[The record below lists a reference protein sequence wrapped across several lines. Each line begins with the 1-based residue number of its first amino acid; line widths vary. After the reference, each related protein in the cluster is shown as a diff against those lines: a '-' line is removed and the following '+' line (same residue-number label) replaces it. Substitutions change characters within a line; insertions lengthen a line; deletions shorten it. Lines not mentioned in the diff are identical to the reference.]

1 MAAVLRTGYALRVAG
16 AAVGACS
23 LAAWFATC
31 AEYDSSLLAY
41 SHRSDAATQD
51 TAPPEDV
58 PSLDG
63 PDADD
68 APDDAVAEPPA
79 DTTVD
84 VTEAESG
91 SVPCDPSCTD
101 PTVLRPPCPPDM
113 PDPPTQ
119 GEPLVFAVHTVR
131 AGMSKA
137 KMNDWNSIGIDL
149 DCLWTK
155 QDGTPSMCKS
165 PSADPSVVQDGDLGR
180 DNSFAH
186 NVGGAI
192 RLMEMFGLL
201 SYDVEEDFNTSID
214 QGHSSMLFAL
224 ENFGGG
230 TDDPQVL
237 VSFYTSRGTYDSTG
251 TTPVPALWD
260 GNDLWTIVRDSL
272 TPTNQPKYVDD
283 TAYVTNNRI
292 VGHLPDGVPLRIT
305 GGDGVLDL
313 SLTNSV
319 FVLEMSSDHEH
330 IVSGV
335 LAGVWYTPA
344 AMSAID
350 SYAAQAGVCAD
361 QPMYA
366 AARDVLAKASDIRLD
381 LKPAPTLECNAM
393 SIGIA
398 FTCDRAKL
406 GAVIDP
412 PLPSPSKCVDAGT
425 DAN

>member
-1 MAAVLRTGYALRVAG
+1 M
-16 AAVGACS
+16 
-23 LAAWFATC
+23 
-31 AEYDSSLLAY
+31 LAY

-51 TAPPEDV
+51 VASTDV
-58 PSLDG
+58 VSSLDSQ
-63 PDADD
+63 DAYE
-68 APDDAVAEPPA
+68 APDDVTAEPPV

-84 VTEAESG
+84 VAEAESEP
-91 SVPCDPSCTD
+91 VPCDPSCTD
-101 PTVLRPPCPPDM
+101 PTVLRPPCPPNM
-113 PDPPTQ
+113 SDPPTQ
-119 GEPLVFAVHTVR
+119 GEPLVFAMHTVR

-137 KMNDWNSIGIDL
+137 QMNDWKSIGLDL

-155 QDGTPSMCKS
+155 QDGTPSMCKG

-192 RLMEMFGLL
+192 CLMELFGLL
-201 SYDVEEDFNTSID
+201 SFDVEETFNTGIA
-214 QGHSSMLFAL
+214 QGHSSMLFTL

-251 TTPVPALWD
+251 TTPVPAVWD
-260 GNDLWTIVRDSL
+260 GNDQWTIVRDSL

-283 TAYVTNNRI
+283 AAYVANNRI
-292 VGHLPDGVPLRIT
+292 VGHLPDGVPLT
-305 GGDGVLDL
+305 FTAGDGVLEI

-319 FVLEMSSDHEH
+319 FVLEMSPDHEH

-344 AMSAID
+344 AMSALD
-350 SYAAQAGVCAD
+350 AYAAQTGVCPGQQEYD
-361 QPMYA
+361 
-366 AARDVLAKASDIRLD
+366 AAREVLAKASDIRVD

-412 PLPSPSKCVDAGT
+412 PPPSPSKCTDAGT